1 MNTWR
6 AVIVLLLTLH
16 AAAIVSRPGA
26 GVSAAAA
33 GPDGPAAP
41 ARLVDT
47 GLYANGQLGV
57 VADANRPFA
66 PQYPLWTDGAAKSR
80 WIYLPPDSAIDAT
93 NAADW
98 EFPVGTRFWKE
109 FRFDGRPVETRFLW
123 RASADR
129 WVFAS
134 YAWNADATDALLAP
148 AAGIANVAAVSET
161 KRHSIP
167 AVSDC
172 RACHGDR
179 RIEPLG
185 FNALQLSSD
194 RDPEALHGE
203 PLTDRMWTVRS
214 LVAEGRLRTADNTPV
229 AGDIR
234 ISGNPATRAVLGYL
248 STNCGSCHRAG
259 ADIVLLGTSLKHS
272 DVLDGK
278 RTLARM
284 LDHRTRWQV
293 PGAADGE
300 SRLLDRHHPD
310 TSALL
315 TRMRSRRPSSQMPPI
330 GTVLPDQAAIEAIG
344 GWIASSSVHP
354 GFITSDGHATP

>member
-1 MNTWR
+1 MTTWR
-6 AVIVLLLTLH
+6 AAVVLLLTLH
-16 AAAIVSRPGA
+16 AAAIVSRPHA
-26 GVSAAAA
+26 GVSAAAAA

-41 ARLVDT
+41 ARLADT
-47 GLYANGQLGV
+47 GLYANGQVGV
-57 VADANRPFA
+57 VDDANRPFA

-80 WIYLPPDSAIDAT
+80 WIYLPPGSAIDAT

-109 FRFDGRPVETRFLW
+109 FRFGGRPVETRFLW
-123 RASADR
+123 RATADR

-134 YAWNADATDALLAP
+134 YVWNADATDALLAP
-148 AAGIANVAAVSET
+148 AAGVANVAPVSDT
-161 KRHSIP
+161 RRHSIP

-194 RDPEALHGE
+194 RYPDALHGE

-214 LVAEGRLRTADNTPV
+214 LVAEGRLRTASGAPV
-229 AGDIR
+229 ADDVRIRGD
-234 ISGNPATRAVLGYL
+234 ATTRTVLGYL

-259 ADIVLLGTSLKHS
+259 ADITMLGTSLKHS
-272 DVLDGK
+272 DVLDGDQ
-278 RTLARM
+278 TVASM
-284 LDHRTRWQV
+284 FDHRTQWQV
-293 PGAADGE
+293 PGLADGE
-300 SRLLDRHHPD
+300 SRLLDRHAPE

-315 TRMRSRRPSSQMPPI
+315 KRMRSRRPSSQMPPI
-330 GTVLPDQAAIEAIG
+330 GTVVADHAAIDLIRA
-344 GWIASSSVHP
+344 WIVSP
-354 GFITSDGHATP
+354 R